1 MMRHLSPLS
10 GYFRLSLKHI
20 MSSNQNTIY
29 TDQDF
34 AMGKAVVGEFKKTC
48 HPRNVEVYEVREMSF
63 QEQRTCED
71 LES

>member
-1 MMRHLSPLS
+1 
-10 GYFRLSLKHI
+10 

-48 HPRNVEVYEVREMSF
+48 HPRNVKVYEVREMSF